1 MTWVNILNPFVHNS
15 KLFAE
20 IEWVFK
26 ILLLLNQALEILI
39 ILKPKLADMIA
50 IILNS
55 RLAPMLY
62 INQMTD
68 IGMLVKVQGIPP

>member
-39 ILKPKLADMIA
+39 IKLADMIA

-55 RLAPMLY
+55 RLAPILY